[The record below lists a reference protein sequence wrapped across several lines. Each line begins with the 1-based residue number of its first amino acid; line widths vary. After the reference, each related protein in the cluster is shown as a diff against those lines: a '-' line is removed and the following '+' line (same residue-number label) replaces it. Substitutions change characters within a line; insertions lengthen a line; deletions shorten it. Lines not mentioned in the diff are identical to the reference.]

1 MRGRWYRTNE
11 LENAVESLEQAARF
25 HRSRLRH
32 RWKWLMI
39 ALHGAMY
46 GFSVCAVRGTDPDRV
61 MNGENLISP
70 REALIRCQSDAYMLQ
85 YVHSTRLQLS
95 DEEKEAV
102 AKLLNWIRDN
112 LLHFRPHFW
121 SIEIEWLAY
130 ILKHSTRVIRFLA
143 LESGNVRLDEVQ
155 RRRVAR
161 ALNALSR

>member
-1 MRGRWYRTNE
+1 MCGKWYRTDE
-11 LENAVESLEQAARF
+11 RENAIESLEQAARF
-25 HRSRLRH
+25 YRSRLKH

-39 ALHGAMY
+39 ALHGALY
-46 GFSVCAVRGTDPDRV
+46 GFAVSAVRGTDPDRV
-61 MNGENLISP
+61 MRGQNLISP

-85 YVHSTRLQLS
+85 YIHSARLQLS

-112 LLHFRPHFW
+112 LLHFKPHLW
-121 SIEIEWLAY
+121 SIEIEWLSF

-143 LESGNVRLDEVQ
+143 LGSGNVRLHEVH
-155 RRRVAR
+155 RRRITR